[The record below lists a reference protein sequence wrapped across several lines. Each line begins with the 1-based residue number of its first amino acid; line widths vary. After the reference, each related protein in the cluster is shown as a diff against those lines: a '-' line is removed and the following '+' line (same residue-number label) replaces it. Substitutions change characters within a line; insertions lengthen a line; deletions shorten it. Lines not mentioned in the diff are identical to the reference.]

1 MEKKKSTGQ
10 KQSIWAAVRL
20 YGDKTWIL
28 EVVPR
33 QQWGCMWVQSLL
45 INNTLQNQG
54 FFFFSRDICK
64 TIKRRKK
71 KENKGKKKK
80 DISFL

>member
-1 MEKKKSTGQ
+1 MNTHMFIPLVFSLMGKKKKSTGQ

-54 FFFFSRDICK
+54 FFFFQRY
-64 TIKRRKK
+64 
-71 KENKGKKKK
+71 
-80 DISFL
+80 L